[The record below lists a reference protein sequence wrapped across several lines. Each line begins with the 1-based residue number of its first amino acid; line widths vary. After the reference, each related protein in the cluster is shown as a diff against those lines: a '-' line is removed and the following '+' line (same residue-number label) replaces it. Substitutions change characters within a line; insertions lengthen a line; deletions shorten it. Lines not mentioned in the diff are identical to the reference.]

1 MIVFDRPDDYVR
13 TLKARIEAQTDA
25 AVQAAA
31 REALDPARLTW
42 IVVGDLGVI
51 ERPIRELGFGEVRV
65 LDADGRTV
73 R

>member
-13 TLKARIEAQTDA
+13 TLKDAHRIADRRRRAGCRARDPGADA
-25 AVQAAA
+25 
-31 REALDPARLTW
+31 LTW
-42 IVVGDLGVI
+42 VIVGDLDVI
-51 ERPIRELGFGEVRV
+51 ERPIRELGFGEVHV

>member
-1 MIVFDRPDDYVR
+1 MRKLTEMSAMTAITELP
-13 TLKARIEAQTDA
+13 LPLAQM
-25 AVQAAA
+25 QAAA
-31 REALDPARLTW
+31 REALEPSRLTW
-42 IVVGDLGVI
+42 IVVGDLDVI